1 MIRILGARLSASL
14 VAVTIILLGV
24 HSVVAQDDDRTPRIG
39 VVDLQRI
46 LQKSVAA
53 EKVRVEIE
61 SRQTQ
66 YRQDI
71 GARENAL
78 REQQQELERQRTILS
93 PEAFTER
100 ELEFT
105 KAVEALQR
113 EVGVRNRQ
121 LEESLAYG
129 MQRVQVETLKIIA
142 RIADELALGL
152 VLDKSQLLLMA
163 TDLEFSEQAL
173 EQLNAEVTSVPTTPP
188 VVE

>member
-100 ELEFT
+100 EREFT

-188 VVE
+188 VE

>member
-78 REQQQELERQRTILS
+78 REQQQELEL
-93 PEAFTER
+93 
-100 ELEFT
+100 LEFCY
-105 KAVEALQR
+105 KP
-113 EVGVRNRQ
+113 
-121 LEESLAYG
+121 AY
-129 MQRVQVETLKIIA
+129 
-142 RIADELALGL
+142 
-152 VLDKSQLLLMA
+152 
-163 TDLEFSEQAL
+163 
-173 EQLNAEVTSVPTTPP
+173 
-188 VVE
+188 